1 MIFLGEIDIEIVFGT
16 MTIKKLTLGNLAAS
30 FLTEFFG
37 HAACAANLTR

>member
-1 MIFLGEIDIEIVFGT
+1 

-37 HAACAANLTR
+37 HAACAGVNIGEFQTR